1 MSFIMNILN
10 NYLLVFSRWK
20 DFKGRSNRSEFW
32 SFKIIDFLIVGF
44 LDLLYQNITQAFVV
58 ACIGGIIFV
67 YSLFI
72 LIPSISLLVRRFHDI
87 DWSGKWV
94 VFPLIFSVYFYI
106 YPSFNQIIISLKPDN
121 LFLSLII
128 CFIILVVIAFTLGI
142 FIVILFLKGN
152 KGQNKYGLPPTNFFM
167 LSLTFPKGQIT
178 HLEIIYSSPENRYSI
193 AKMNWNGLENCYG
206 IRWNLV
212 LRSWVML
219 PQKLV
224 RYIDFERFL
233 SERELYTLIADKILT
248 AVKQQKEINPS
259 LFSLSISYNIK
270 EIDQVSLEEVKKIL
284 TVEKITLISF
294 HTDAEM
300 VIFNVAYS

>member
-1 MSFIMNILN
+1 MN

-32 SFKIIDFLIVGF
+32 SFKIIGFLIVSF

-72 LIPSISLLVRRFHDI
+72 LIPSISLWVRRFHDI

-152 KGQNKYGLPPTNFFM
+152 KGRINMDCRQ
-167 LSLTFPKGQIT
+167 QI
-178 HLEIIYSSPENRYSI
+178 
-193 AKMNWNGLENCYG
+193 
-206 IRWNLV
+206 
-212 LRSWVML
+212 
-219 PQKLV
+219 
-224 RYIDFERFL
+224 FL
-233 SERELYTLIADKILT
+233 CFL
-248 AVKQQKEINPS
+248 
-259 LFSLSISYNIK
+259 
-270 EIDQVSLEEVKKIL
+270 
-284 TVEKITLISF
+284 
-294 HTDAEM
+294 
-300 VIFNVAYS
+300 